1 MILPENKPTIPESQ
15 RQNHIFLV
23 KTLRL
28 FGRIRKEL
36 CKRASCAP
44 TGYELPMN
52 ILNRFSESRLARRH
66 IPATLLLG
74 TVLLA
79 VNLTARADELQEATQ
94 LFKQGQQAPAL
105 TKLNNYLANK
115 PRDAQGRFL
124 KGLIL
129 TQQGKTADAIKVF
142 SGLTEDYPEL
152 PEPYNN
158 LAVLYAS
165 QSQYDKAKSALE
177 MAIRT
182 HPSYATA
189 HENLGDIYAKMA
201 SQAYDRALQLDSN
214 NQATQTKLAM
224 IQDLF
229 TDKPRGKA
237 TAARD
242 SGLFGTKAVATTPA
256 KAEVAPAKVA
266 TATVVTAPVAA
277 APAKTAAAPA
287 KVAAAEK
294 PVAEKPAA
302 TDKSH
307 DVLETVNAWAAAW
320 SSQNVKKYLS
330 YYAADFHT
338 PDHETRANWETSR
351 KDRISKPKHIEVS
364 VSNGAVDFADD
375 SHAIVKFHQN
385 YRSSSIKAAGPKTL
399 QMVKSGGSWFI
410 LDERAN

>member
-1 MILPENKPTIPESQ
+1 
-15 RQNHIFLV
+15 
-23 KTLRL
+23 
-28 FGRIRKEL
+28 
-36 CKRASCAP
+36 
-44 TGYELPMN
+44 
-52 ILNRFSESRLARRH
+52 
-66 IPATLLLG
+66 
-74 TVLLA
+74 
-79 VNLTARADELQEATQ
+79 
-94 LFKQGQQAPAL
+94 
-105 TKLNNYLANK
+105 
-115 PRDAQGRFL
+115 
-124 KGLIL
+124 
-129 TQQGKTADAIKVF
+129 
-142 SGLTEDYPEL
+142 
-152 PEPYNN
+152 
-158 LAVLYAS
+158 VLYAS
-165 QSQYDKAKSALE
+165 QSQYDKAKSSLE

-214 NQATQTKLAM
+214 NPATQTKLAM

-242 SGLFGTKAVATTPA
+242 TGLFGTKAVATA

-266 TATVVTAPVAA
+266 TATAVAAPATTA

-294 PVAEKPAA
+294 PVAEKPVVEKSAA
-302 TDKSH
+302 SDKSR

-338 PDHETRANWETSR
+338 PDHETRANWENSR
-351 KDRISKPKHIEVS
+351 KDRISKPKSIEVV
-364 VSNGAVDFADD
+364 VSNGTVDFTDD
-375 SHAIVKFHQN
+375 SHATVKFHQN

-399 QMVKSGGSWFI
+399 QMVKSGSSWFI
-410 LDERAN
+410 LEERAN

>member
-1 MILPENKPTIPESQ
+1 
-15 RQNHIFLV
+15 
-23 KTLRL
+23 
-28 FGRIRKEL
+28 
-36 CKRASCAP
+36 
-44 TGYELPMN
+44 MN
-52 ILNRFSESRLARRH
+52 ILNRFSETRFASKH
-66 IPATLLLG
+66 ISATLLIGSVLLG
-74 TVLLA
+74 TSMA
-79 VNLTARADELQEATQ
+79 SNADELQDATQ
-94 LFKQGQQAPAL
+94 LFKQGQSAPAL
-105 TKLNNYLANK
+105 VKLNNFLANK

-165 QSQYDKAKSALE
+165 QSQYDKAKSSLE

-214 NQATQTKLAM
+214 NPATQTKLAM

-229 TDKPRGKA
+229 TDKPRGK
-237 TAARD
+237 TTTARD
-242 SGLFGTKAVATTPA
+242 TGLFGTKAVATTPA

-266 TATVVTAPVAA
+266 PLAAPATATPVAA
-277 APAKTAAAPA
+277 APAKTAVTPA
-287 KVAAAEK
+287 KAAAAEK
-294 PVAEKPAA
+294 TVVEKPAA
-302 TDKSH
+302 PDKSH

-351 KDRISKPKHIEVS
+351 KDRISKPKSIEVV
-364 VSNGAVDFADD
+364 VSNGTVDFTDD
-375 SHAIVKFHQN
+375 SHATVKFHQN

-399 QMVKSGGSWFI
+399 QMVKSGSSWFI
-410 LDERAN
+410 LEERAN